1 VNWIVHGE
9 TIHLDVEGRAF
20 AVSLASGPTV
30 ESATSRAHRDS
41 GVGAAVIAPMPGQVR
56 QVLVAPGDTVAAG
69 VVLIILEAM
78 KMENAVTAPASAKV
92 GRILVDVGDQVQRG
106 DVLVEFE

>member
-1 VNWIVHGE
+1 
-9 TIHLDVEGRAF
+9 
-20 AVSLASGPTV
+20 
-30 ESATSRAHRDS
+30 
-41 GVGAAVIAPMPGQVR
+41 
-56 QVLVAPGDTVAAG
+56 
-69 VVLIILEAM
+69 M